1 MTGQQG
7 DTMSPTPYRMN
18 VLIVDDMP
26 TNIKILGETLRK
38 DYDIS
43 FARSGSKALEM
54 IAEHLPDL
62 ILLDIMMPGIDGYEV
77 LRRIKENPDQ
87 SHIPVIFISARDDEK
102 DETYGLEVG
111 AVDYITKP
119 FRPAVVRARVR
130 THMELKMHRDRLNSL
145 VHDRTRQLIHSD
157 RLATLGTLSAAVAH
171 EVKNPLHYVVG
182 NAEMIIDDI
191 LSGNSL
197 SIQQSAVNIVKGA
210 QRINALIDR
219 LKGYSKKRGQSN
231 AVTSLNDILDD
242 ALEMLRYRL
251 LQCGIEINT
260 SGVDKDLKVS
270 CDPHQI
276 SQVFVNL
283 INNSTDAL
291 NTGSGMIFIQ
301 ASKTENTVRVT
312 LADNGPGIPPD
323 KIETIFEP
331 FITEKSDENGT
342 GLGLFITRH
351 ILARHGGEIRLT
363 QSSASGSEFTFT
375 LPLS

>member
-1 MTGQQG
+1 
-7 DTMSPTPYRMN
+7 MSPTPYRMN

-54 IAEHLPDL
+54 VEEHRPDL

-77 LRRIKENPDQ
+77 LRRIKANSDHA
-87 SHIPVIFISARDDEK
+87 HIPVIFISARDDEK
-102 DETYGLEVG
+102 DETFGLELG

-171 EVKNPLHYVVG
+171 EIKNPLHYVVG
-182 NAEMIIDDI
+182 NAEMIMDDI
-191 LSGNSL
+191 LCGDMTA
-197 SIQQSAVNIVKGA
+197 IQQGAVNILKGA
-210 QRINALIDR
+210 QRINALTDR
-219 LKGYSKKRGQSN
+219 LKGYAKKRGQTN
-231 AVTSLNDILDD
+231 AITPLNNIIDD

-251 LQCGIEINT
+251 LQCSIEVNT
-260 SGVDKDLKVS
+260 SGVDKELRIL
-270 CDPHQI
+270 CDPRQI

-291 NTGSGMIFIQ
+291 TTGSGMILIK
-301 ASKTENTVRVT
+301 ASRKEDTIWVT
-312 LADNGPGIPPD
+312 LEDNGPGIPQD
-323 KIETIFEP
+323 KIDTIFEP
-331 FITEKSDENGT
+331 FVTDKSDDRGT
-342 GLGLFITRH
+342 GLGLFITQH
-351 ILARHGGEIRLT
+351 ILARHNGEIHL
-363 QSSASGSEFTFT
+363 SKSDASGSEFTFT

>member
-1 MTGQQG
+1 
-7 DTMSPTPYRMN
+7 MSPTPYRMT

-43 FARSGSKALEM
+43 FARSGTKALEM

-77 LRRIKENPDQ
+77 LRRIKENPDH

-102 DETYGLEVG
+102 DETYGLEMG

-191 LSGNSL
+191 LSGNMG

-210 QRINALIDR
+210 KRINALTDR

-231 AVTSLNDILDD
+231 ALTPLNTIIDD

-251 LQCGIEINT
+251 LQCGIEVNT
-260 SGVDKDLKVS
+260 SGVDNDLKVS

-276 SQVFVNL
+276 SQVFINL

-291 NTGSGMIFIQ
+291 CNGSGMIFIQ
-301 ASKTENTVRVT
+301 ASKNAEAARVT
-312 LADNGPGIPPD
+312 LTDNGPGIPTD
-323 KIETIFEP
+323 KIDTIFEP
-331 FITEKSDENGT
+331 FITEKSDDKGT

-351 ILARHGGEIRLT
+351 ILARHGGEIHLSRSDT
-363 QSSASGSEFTFT
+363 SGSEFTFT

>member
-1 MTGQQG
+1 
-7 DTMSPTPYRMN
+7 MSPTPYRMN

-38 DYDIS
+38 EYDIS

-54 IAEHLPDL
+54 VDDHCPDL

-77 LRRIKENPDQ
+77 LRRIKNNPEHA
-87 SHIPVIFISARDDEK
+87 HIPVIFISARDDEK
-102 DETYGLEVG
+102 DETFGLELG

-119 FRPAVVRARVR
+119 FRPAVVKARVR

-157 RLATLGTLSAAVAH
+157 RLATLGTLSAAIAH

-182 NAEMIIDDI
+182 NAEMIMDDI
-191 LSGNSL
+191 LGGNMV
-197 SIQQSAVNIVKGA
+197 SIQQRAVNIVKGA
-210 QRINALIDR
+210 QRINALTDR
-219 LKGYSKKRGQSN
+219 LKGYSKKRGRSN
-231 AVTSLNDILDD
+231 VLTPLCDIIDD

-251 LQCGIEINT
+251 LKCGVEINT
-260 SGVDKDLKVS
+260 SGVSKELSVC

-283 INNSTDAL
+283 INNSTEVL
-291 NTGSGMIFIQ
+291 TTGSGSIVIR
-301 ASKTENTVRVT
+301 AGKTDDSAWVT
-312 LADNGPGIPPD
+312 LSDNGPGIPPD
-323 KIETIFEP
+323 KIDTIFEP
-331 FITEKSDENGT
+331 FFTEKADDKGT

-351 ILARHGGEIRLT
+351 ILSRHGREIHLT
-363 QSSASGSEFTFT
+363 RTDASGSEFTFT
-375 LPLS
+375 LPLN